1 MHWPTSLLA
10 FAFGALSVRGA
21 SVDAGPGYK
30 ASKVQTTKSG
40 LTADLLLAGK
50 ACNVYGEDVEKLKL
64 EVTYETRASS
74 LLLRA
79 RRSNPTRQKVASM
92 SRSRTPLT
100 TVMRFR
106 PLPSRRITHLH

>member
-10 FAFGALSVRGA
+10 LALGALSVRGA
-21 SVDAGPGYK
+21 SVDACPGYK

-64 EVTYETRASS
+64 EVTYETGASYS
-74 LLLRA
+74 LRRA
-79 RRSNPTRQKVASM
+79 RRSNPTRQKVAFM
-92 SRSRTPLT
+92 SRSRTLLT
-100 TVMRFR
+100 TVMRLT
-106 PLPSRRITHLH
+106 PLLSRRIMFLH